1 LKVAH
6 PLATQQFSTDGIDLF
21 VEHNGALIQAS
32 QAERHQLEL
41 AIHTHIQR
49 IEADDQGLAIKL
61 DLLRESGGRSKFKI
75 ENGGNEIK
83 SETKTFAAIAIAFS
97 QNPKYFKFAVN
108 MFNDDPQPC

>member
-21 VEHNGALIQAS
+21 VEHYGALIQAS

-49 IEADDQGLAIKL
+49 IEADDQGLALNYIPSIVL
-61 DLLRESGGRSKFKI
+61 MRKI
-75 ENGGNEIK
+75 IPAL
-83 SETKTFAAIAIAFS
+83 SSSIPALPLVA
-97 QNPKYFKFAVN
+97 
-108 MFNDDPQPC
+108 